1 MYYLIF
7 MISLRKIN
15 TLLIIVI
22 VVMLLNHAVLS
33 LLYLYGVIS
42 YSPDFQIT
50 GRRLFYP
57 IVAHII
63 ISLYLYFKDRP
74 RHVNR
79 YPALISDTRQ
89 QMISGI
95 FIILFATLHIL
106 GYSFNPMGSE
116 STFYYS
122 VYHFIVD
129 NMLFASIALHLRIS
143 IPKLMMS
150 FGFLDGKDAYLNF
163 KRKVNYAVLIA
174 LIVLILGE
182 VVYYIGGMLW

>member
-1 MYYLIF
+1 

-22 VVMLLNHAVLS
+22 AVMLLSHAVLS

-57 IVAHII
+57 VVAHII
-63 ISLYLYFKDRP
+63 ISLYLYFRDRP
-74 RHVNR
+74 WHVNR
-79 YPALISDTRQ
+79 YSALISDTRQ

-95 FIILFATLHIL
+95 FIIIFATMHIL
-106 GYSFNPMGSE
+106 GYSFDPMGGE

-122 VYHFIVD
+122 IYHFIVD
-129 NMLFASIALHLRIS
+129 NMLFVSIALHLRVS
-143 IPKLMMS
+143 IPKFMIS
-150 FGFLDGKDAYLNF
+150 FGFLEGKDAHLNF
-163 KRKVNYAVLIA
+163 KRNVNYAVLI
-174 LIVLILGE
+174 VLIILVLGE
-182 VVYYIGGMLW
+182 VAYYIGGMLW

>member
-1 MYYLIF
+1 

-74 RHVNR
+74 RGVNR
-79 YPALISDTRQ
+79 YSALISDTRQ

-163 KRKVNYAVLIA
+163 KRKVNYTVLIA